1 MQIAWPSP
9 FIFVK
14 EESIMMKTQYTQR
27 HIGTDYEVRLSMDPG
42 ADHER
47 IIEILH
53 DLIDFVLEVD
63 AKEEETNVQ

>member
-1 MQIAWPSP
+1 
-9 FIFVK
+9 
-14 EESIMMKTQYTQR
+14 MMKTQYTQR